1 MDPPALYCPTRNA
14 LLMRYIAPGCH
25 LQLRPM
31 AQDHVSDMSVMEF
44 LVAAALERYQA
55 SWDQLIDSWFDRE
68 RFKTVNAELDE
79 IRKLAAALP
88 QLSVDMVEVIMRH
101 AQLLHALV
109 RTAGSR
115 HAAQVTALRD
125 KHLAAVDTIKRK
137 CTRLLA
143 ASQ

>member
-1 MDPPALYCPTRNA
+1 
-14 LLMRYIAPGCH
+14 
-25 LQLRPM
+25 M
-31 AQDHVSDMSVMEF
+31 AQDHVSDLSVMEF

-68 RFKTVNAELDE
+68 RFQAVNAELDE

-88 QLSVDMVEVIMRH
+88 QLSVAMVEVIMRH

-115 HAAQVTALRD
+115 HATQVMTLRE
-125 KHLAAVDTIKRK
+125 KHQAAVAAIRGK

-143 ASQ
+143 PSY

>member
-1 MDPPALYCPTRNA
+1 
-14 LLMRYIAPGCH
+14 
-25 LQLRPM
+25 
-31 AQDHVSDMSVMEF
+31 MEF

-115 HAAQVTALRD
+115 HAAQVIALRD
-125 KHLAAVDTIKRK
+125 KHLTAINAIRGK

-143 ASQ
+143 ASH

>member
-1 MDPPALYCPTRNA
+1 
-14 LLMRYIAPGCH
+14 
-25 LQLRPM
+25 M

-115 HAAQVTALRD
+115 HAAQVTALRN
-125 KHLAAVDTIKRK
+125 KHLAAISAIRSK

-143 ASQ
+143 ASH

>member
-1 MDPPALYCPTRNA
+1 
-14 LLMRYIAPGCH
+14 
-25 LQLRPM
+25 
-31 AQDHVSDMSVMEF
+31 MEF

-68 RFKTVNAELDE
+68 RFQAVNTELDE

-109 RTAGSR
+109 RAAGAPQ
-115 HAAQVTALRD
+115 AAPVMTLRE
-125 KHLAAVDTIKRK
+125 KHQAAVAAIRDK

-143 ASQ
+143 PSC

>member
-1 MDPPALYCPTRNA
+1 
-14 LLMRYIAPGCH
+14 
-25 LQLRPM
+25 
-31 AQDHVSDMSVMEF
+31 MEF

-55 SWDQLIDSWFDRE
+55 SWDQLIETWFDRE
-68 RFKTVNAELDE
+68 RFRTVNAELDE

-125 KHLAAVDTIKRK
+125 KHLAAVDTIKKK
-137 CTRLLA
+137 CTRMLA
-143 ASQ
+143 VSH